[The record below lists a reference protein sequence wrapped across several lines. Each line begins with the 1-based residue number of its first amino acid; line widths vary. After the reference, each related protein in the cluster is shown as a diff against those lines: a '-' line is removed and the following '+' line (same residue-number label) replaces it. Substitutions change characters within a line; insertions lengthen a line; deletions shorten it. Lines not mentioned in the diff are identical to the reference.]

1 MLRLTGACICR
12 SESYVAHSSW
22 KTYAQIT
29 YSKSWLLG
37 GGGGCKKKGGNWNFN
52 QKNKYKDSSL
62 ILQPC
67 VTAGEKPVCNVLYL
81 IVPSGL
87 WFIRIKQFN
96 QNFLSDF
103 HIKWFLITQVI
114 FNMMEFKDNSHFLLT
129 KMYPLTMINLCFLKV
144 FNFVKIESVNK
155 SIFYVFLRN
164 IVIVK

>member
-1 MLRLTGACICR
+1 MLRLTSACICR

-37 GGGGCKKKGGNWNFN
+37 GGVARKREGTETLTKKQTQIQFTHFTALCYCGRKTG
-52 QKNKYKDSSL
+52 
-62 ILQPC
+62 LQRI
-67 VTAGEKPVCNVLYL
+67 VLYL
-81 IVPSGL
+81 MVPSGL

-129 KMYPLTMINLCFLKV
+129 KIYPLTMINLCFLKV

>member
-1 MLRLTGACICR
+1 MKVGRPDL
-12 SESYVAHSSW
+12 
-22 KTYAQIT
+22 
-29 YSKSWLLG
+29 SKSWQAWKKNCQFCCERKCVWVCVCG
-37 GGGGCKKKGGNWNFN
+37 GGGARKREGTETLTKKQTKRQFTHF
-52 QKNKYKDSSL
+52 
-62 ILQPC
+62 
-67 VTAGEKPVCNVLYL
+67 TALCYCGRKSVCNVLYL
-81 IVPSGL
+81 MVPSGL

-103 HIKWFLITQVI
+103 HIEWFLITQVI

-129 KMYPLTMINLCFLKV
+129 KIYPLTMINLCFLKV